1 MMLIEIHMLKNFPA
15 TNLNRDDTGA
25 PKNCIFGGIQRGRI
39 SSQCLK
45 RSWRTSP
52 LFQKDMAGHL
62 GTRTRKMPQ
71 LVVEQLKA
79 QGVAEEYLSVVQKR
93 LSGFANKSGKETDTG
108 ITSQIVIY
116 APEDIEA
123 IAAMVKSVID
133 ECGSVKAFEKKKAT
147 DLEALVKDA
156 ADRPVSLDIALWGRM
171 VTSTAFADVE
181 ASMQVAHA
189 FSTNKVI
196 MESDFFTAMD
206 DMIDGNEEMG
216 SGMMGDVD
224 YNSSC
229 YYIYASLD
237 TDKLKANL
245 CHSENPEAIVKA
257 ATPSLLRSMA
267 FTNPSGKQNTFAG
280 HALPSAVL
288 VECKEEAIP
297 VSYANAFVA
306 PATAKREC
314 DLVTDS
320 INKLMEQVKTTMAD
334 FPSLKTGQRFWFC
347 TGGKLKFGEDGI
359 TDCGNFDELVQRVTE
374 VLEQ

>member
-1 MMLIEIHMLKNFPA
+1 MLIEIHMLKNFPA

-25 PKNCIFGGIQRGRI
+25 PKNCIFGGVQRGRI

-45 RSWRTSP
+45 RSWRTSQ
-52 LFQKDMAGHL
+52 LFQKDMTGHL

-71 LVVEQLKA
+71 LVVERLKEK
-79 QGVAEEYLSVVQKR
+79 GVAEDYLSIVQKR
-93 LSGFANKSGKETDTG
+93 LTGFANKSGKETDTG
-108 ITSQIVIY
+108 MTSQVVIY
-116 APEDIEA
+116 APEDIDA
-123 IAAMVKSVID
+123 IAEAVKAVID

-147 DLEALVKDA
+147 ELEAQVTGA
-156 ADRPVSLDIALWGRM
+156 ANRPVSLDIALWGRM
-171 VTSTAFADVE
+171 VTSAAFADVE

-206 DMIDGNEEMG
+206 DMIDGDEELG
-216 SGMMGDVD
+216 SAMMDDVD

-237 TDKLKANL
+237 TEKLKENL
-245 CHSENPEAIVKA
+245 RHADAPDALVKA
-257 ATPSLLRSMA
+257 AVPSLLRAMA

-288 VECKEEAIP
+288 VECKKEPIP

-306 PATAKREC
+306 PAVAKGDR

-320 INKLMEQVKTTMAD
+320 IGKLIDQVKTTMAD
-334 FPSLKTGQRFWFC
+334 FPSLNEGRRFWFC
-347 TGGKLKFGEDGI
+347 TGGKIKFDQEG
-359 TDCGNFDELVQRVTE
+359 TKDCGNFDELVKSVTE
-374 VLEQ
+374 VLEK

>member
-1 MMLIEIHMLKNFPA
+1 MLIEIHMLKNYPA

-25 PKNCIFGGIQRGRI
+25 PKNCIFGGIQRSRI

-45 RSWRTSP
+45 RSWRTSQ
-52 LFQKDMAGHL
+52 LFQKEMAGHL

-71 LVVEQLKA
+71 LVVERLKEK
-79 QGVAEEYLSVVQKR
+79 GVSEDYLPIVQKR
-93 LSGFANKSGKETDTG
+93 LTGFANKTGKETDTG
-108 ITSQIVIY
+108 ITSQVVIY
-116 APEDIEA
+116 APEDIDA
-123 IAAMVKSVID
+123 VADAVKSVID

-156 ADRPVSLDIALWGRM
+156 TKRPVSLDIALWGRM

-196 MESDFFTAMD
+196 MESDFFTAVD
-206 DMIDGNEEMG
+206 DMIDGNEE
-216 SGMMGDVD
+216 SGAAIMDDVD

-237 TDKLKANL
+237 TEKLKENL
-245 CHSENPEAIVKA
+245 RNADTPDVLVKA
-257 ATPSLLRSMA
+257 AVPSLIRAMA

-280 HALPSAVL
+280 HSLPSAVL
-288 VECKEEAIP
+288 IECKTEPIP
-297 VSYANAFVA
+297 VSYANAFVS
-306 PATAKREC
+306 PAIARRDI

-320 INKLMEQVKTTMAD
+320 IAKLIGQVKTTMED
-334 FPSLKTGQRFWFC
+334 FPSLNEGRRFWFC
-347 TGGKLKFGEDGI
+347 TGGKVKFNQDGI
-359 TDCGNFDELVQRVTE
+359 VDCGNFDELVKEVTK

>member
-1 MMLIEIHMLKNFPA
+1 MLIEIHMLKNFPA

-25 PKNCIFGGIQRGRI
+25 PKNCIFGGVQRGRI

-45 RSWRTSP
+45 RSWRTSQ

-71 LVVEQLKA
+71 LVVERLKEK
-79 QGVAEEYLSVVQKR
+79 GVAEDYLPIVQKR
-93 LSGFANKSGKETDTG
+93 LTGFANKSGKETDTG
-108 ITSQIVIY
+108 MTSQVVIY
-116 APEDIEA
+116 AHEDIDA
-123 IAAMVKSVID
+123 IAEAVKAVID

-147 DLEALVKDA
+147 ELEAQVTGA
-156 ADRPVSLDIALWGRM
+156 ANRPVSLDIALWGRM
-171 VTSTAFADVE
+171 VTSAAFADVE

-206 DMIDGNEEMG
+206 DMIDGDEELG
-216 SGMMGDVD
+216 SAMMDDVD

-237 TDKLKANL
+237 TEKLKENL
-245 CHSENPEAIVKA
+245 RHADAPDALVKA
-257 ATPSLLRSMA
+257 AVPSLLRAMA
-267 FTNPSGKQNTFAG
+267 FTNPSGKQNSFAG

-288 VECKEEAIP
+288 VECKKEPIP

-306 PATAKREC
+306 PAVAKGDR

-320 INKLMEQVKTTMAD
+320 IGKLMDQVKTTMAD
-334 FPSLKTGQRFWFC
+334 FPSLNEGRRFWFC
-347 TGGKLKFGEDGI
+347 TGGKVKFDQEGT
-359 TDCGNFDELVQRVTE
+359 TDCGNFDELVKSVTE
-374 VLEQ
+374 VLEK